1 MKKKLRAVL
10 AIPFTVILQG
20 PSAEGSPQ
28 QPLPVELSQVAAA
41 LRQMRPAPPDG
52 DQRQDDPSHEATL
65 NETGGENDNSTSRS
79 GGLHTDTV
87 DMTAL
92 ERRLQKYIDKKF
104 VQLQRQLDE
113 RFEELTK
120 TVMEQLDT

>member
-1 MKKKLRAVL
+1 MHTQNDATKILL
-10 AIPFTVILQG
+10 WYPSLLYTIILQG

-65 NETGGENDNSTSRS
+65 NETPVLNASEP
-79 GGLHTDTV
+79 
-87 DMTAL
+87 
-92 ERRLQKYIDKKF
+92 
-104 VQLQRQLDE
+104 
-113 RFEELTK
+113 
-120 TVMEQLDT
+120 